1 MVEIRSLVKRYGDK
15 RALDGLDLTVEKG
28 VIFGLLGP
36 NGAGKTTL
44 LSILNGLN
52 GFDEGEVT
60 IFGLPL
66 RSEIEEIRRRSAFVP
81 QSLALYDNLSVLENL
96 RFFAGIQNLSGA
108 ERDRNIDY
116 ALYVNR
122 LEAMSCQKAGTLS
135 GGQKRRLN
143 IAIGLLNNPELLY
156 FDEPTVGID
165 PEARNEI
172 LETIRS
178 FKAEGKTVIYT
189 SHYMPEIEKICDEVA
204 IIDRGRI
211 IRRGLLETMLREEKS
226 DSAVIELMRAG
237 EARLKELA
245 QHHEGVEV
253 VDATTLMLHGQNGAK
268 MGRLLEALEAEDMAL
283 KQIRYGTTNLEALFI
298 RLTSQGDGRV

>member
-15 RALDGLDLTVEKG
+15 QALDHLDLSVGKG
-28 VIFGLLGP
+28 VVFGLLGP

-52 GFDEGEVT
+52 GFDEGEVE

-66 RSEIEEIRRRSAFVP
+66 KRELEAIRRRSAFVP
-81 QSLALYDNLSVLENL
+81 QSLALYDNLSVMENL
-96 RFFAGIQNLSGA
+96 RFFAGIQDLSGP

-122 LEAMSCQKAGTLS
+122 LEAMTCQKAGTLS

-143 IAIGLLNNPELLY
+143 IAIGLLNDPELLY

-165 PEARNEI
+165 PESRNEI

-178 FKAEGKTVIYT
+178 FKEKGKTVIYT

-204 IIDRGRI
+204 IIDKGRI
-211 IRRGLLETMLREEKS
+211 VRRGLLEAMLQEEKA

-237 EARLKELA
+237 EIRLKELSRR
-245 QHHEGVEV
+245 HEGVEV
-253 VDATTLMLHGQNGAK
+253 VDATTLILHGQNSAK
-268 MGRLLEALEAEDMAL
+268 MGRLLGDLEAEDMPL

-298 RLTSQGDGRV
+298 RLTSQGEHHV